1 MLAFDDS
8 FAGRL
13 TTWRDELAVW
23 ERGFTFS
30 AWETGRPFCLLK
42 KPPPV
47 PTVKRCGRTTDK
59 ELLARRQAVYD
70 VADAERTE
78 AHSRWVAMN
87 SNRKKERDKVWQ
99 AEYDSK
105 RDWADERED
114 REKVRMEE
122 EEATRP
128 VHPTE

>member
-1 MLAFDDS
+1 MAMLAFYDS

-23 ERGFTFS
+23 ERGFS
-30 AWETGRPFCLLK
+30 AWDGKTVLK

-59 ELLARRQAVYD
+59 ELLARRQAACD

-78 AHSRWVAMN
+78 AHSAVAG
-87 SNRKKERDKVWQ
+87 RR
-99 AEYDSK
+99 
-105 RDWADERED
+105 
-114 REKVRMEE
+114 
-122 EEATRP
+122 
-128 VHPTE
+128 